1 MIPRT
6 VHWLD
11 LWGRR
16 YDRKRIA
23 ELEGMLPEHEFICW
37 DTSRLAGEDL
47 PEEILKM
54 IDGPD
59 PERSSSYLCAHLLY
73 RYGGVYMDPGTVLFR
88 DLSDMSPA
96 GMYCFREYVPSKMEE
111 SSSLLNAYGNALGAG
126 SVPGSGISTAL
137 MASEKGHPLLERF
150 MQLFLDNIRK
160 IKKEKDLAA
169 EDLWAMAMRGWGL
182 RYRDE
187 LQILYFGVLVYP
199 SSYLPSDPSRL
210 TSLSLGLSLR
220 GDPWQRRGKLA
231 MSLYERKS
239 MKAAKAHAASLAE
252 TEELMPPMPAV
263 PEETEDEPGEPEQ
276 STPQAFFSA
285 MDGERDEEIQALP
298 DEDDHPDESE

>member
-11 LWGRR
+11 LSGRR
-16 YDRKRIA
+16 SDRKRIA
-23 ELEGMLPEHEFICW
+23 DLERMLPEHEFICW
-37 DTSRLAGEDL
+37 DTYRLAAEKL

-54 IDGPD
+54 MDGPD
-59 PERSSSYLCAHLLY
+59 PERASSYLCAHLLY
-73 RYGGVYMDPGTVLFR
+73 RYGGVYMDPSTVLFR

-160 IKKEKDLAA
+160 IKKEKDLTP

-182 RYRDE
+182 RYLDE
-187 LQILYFGVLVYP
+187 MQILYFGVLVYP

-252 TEELMPPMPAV
+252 LSELMPPMPV
-263 PEETEDEPGEPEQ
+263 MPEEEPEEPEQ
-276 STPQAFFSA
+276 SSPEAFFSA
-285 MDGERDEEIQALP
+285 MDDERDKEIPAP
-298 DEDDHPDESE
+298 ADEDDHPDESE